1 MRVSCSPGRGS
12 LGELEDEL
20 DDALDP
26 TTGGGSEDQENESTE
41 DEPGGT
47 DDGDEE

>member
-1 MRVSCSPGRGS
+1 MLCSPGRGS

-26 TTGGGSEDQENESTE
+26 TTDPSGGDDQEQEDNTDKPGSED
-41 DEPGGT
+41 DE
-47 DDGDEE
+47 